1 MSAFHVITS
10 CGALGGKELV
20 LQFCGLLIFL
30 GSWLDEDVFPKM
42 NCVDMFIWLKQVTPH
57 LPALGSTLNIYSP
70 FPHAGAMSPFFP
82 LHPYIKFA
90 GGGESPA

>member
-82 LHPYIKFA
+82 LHLYIKFA